1 MAHPRVEQLRFA
13 RSEFLRGLEGVTE
26 ETAQRRV
33 GQMNSIGWMVG
44 HMAWHEQLYW
54 LTRGQG
60 VTPFPKLNE
69 SVGSGLP
76 ASTPSLAEMRAAW
89 HEVTAAVDP
98 WLDGLDAAG
107 LHVVPA
113 SNTPTPQSLG
123 TMLLRVTYHYF
134 VHCGEASAV
143 RQMVEGGE
151 LPEFVGP
158 IQELAPWRAEPG
170 A

>member
-13 RSEFLRGLEGVTE
+13 RAEFVRGLEGLTE

-33 GQMNSIGWMVG
+33 GQMNSISWMVG

-60 VTPFPKLNE
+60 VTPHPELNE
-69 SVGSGLP
+69 SVGSGVP
-76 ASTPSLAEMRAAW
+76 ASTPSLDAMWSAW
-89 HEVTAAVDP
+89 HAITAAVDP
-98 WLDGLDAAG
+98 WLDGLTSAG
-107 LHVVPA
+107 LRERPA
-113 SNTPTPQSLG
+113 LNTASPQDLG

-143 RQMVEGGE
+143 RQMVDGGD

-158 IQELAPWRAEPG
+158 IQDLAPWAPEPSE
-170 A
+170 